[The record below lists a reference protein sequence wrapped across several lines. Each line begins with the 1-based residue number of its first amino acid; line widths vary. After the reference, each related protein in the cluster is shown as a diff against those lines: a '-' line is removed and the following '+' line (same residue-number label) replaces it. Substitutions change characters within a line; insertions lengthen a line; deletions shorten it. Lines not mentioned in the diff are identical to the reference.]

1 MIISEEALIEFFDAV
16 CIFAER
22 QRGLIHA
29 LQLRQDVD
37 ELSFRS
43 NLPKELVLGN
53 ARWRVRPHGVGIC
66 FTNCANGEVIDA
78 HEGFIDSPDA
88 FDAWRLSSYFR
99 SKKLLPDNR
108 NDWKE
113 VLLSLLEK
121 GLIRPGQ
128 MRRHLFVVATPTNG
142 MSGAVPPTILRE

>member
-1 MIISEEALIEFFDAV
+1 M
-16 CIFAER
+16 
-22 QRGLIHA
+22 
-29 LQLRQDVD
+29 QDGVYT
-37 ELSFRS
+37 
-43 NLPKELVLGN
+43 
-53 ARWRVRPHGVGIC
+53 ATHGVGIC

-121 GLIRPGQ
+121 GLIRPWPNATTPICRGHAYKWNRWSSATHHIERVT
-128 MRRHLFVVATPTNG
+128 MFGMGSLRSVSAMHFPFGSIPFEIRREANCCACPLYL
-142 MSGAVPPTILRE
+142 SI